1 MNDEEGPAEKVVST
15 INYVTSG
22 KPKQKCPWPET
33 DGNAGILVISD
44 DEDEDAEEGV
54 HMDLE

>member
-1 MNDEEGPAEKVVST
+1 MNDDEGPAEKVVST
-15 INYVTSG
+15 NYVTSG
-22 KPKQKCPWPET
+22 KQRQRCPWPET

-44 DEDEDAEEGV
+44 DEDEDVEEGV